1 MLLILALFQAIAA
14 AQTADLVI
22 VNADI
27 YTVNEKQPKA
37 KEIAIVG
44 GRILAVGNSV
54 KSSIGA
60 QTRIIDAKGA
70 TIVPG
75 LIDSHGHVENLGQQM
90 ETFDFRNTRTV
101 AEIAAKIKQAAS
113 KTPKGEWIVG
123 RSWDQTNWGGE
134 FPTLDA
140 LTAAAPDNPV
150 YLTRV
155 DGHAGWVNKK
165 AMEIAGL
172 DAKTADPSGGKII
185 HGAGGQPTGVLI
197 DRAQGLVRNKIPP
210 ATDEQN
216 ERRLLL
222 AAQECVRLGMTGV
235 HDAGVGSQTIESYK
249 RLIAAGKLPFRVYAM
264 IGGEGQLWNQY
275 LKTGPQISDFLVVR
289 SIKLMVD
296 GAMGSRGAALWQ
308 PYSDDKENSGLLMI
322 KETDIERVARA
333 AVKAGFQVNT
343 HAIGDRANR
352 IVLNA
357 YGSVLGASTDK
368 RFRVEHAQAVSLPD
382 FDLFARNGIIASMQ
396 STHATSDMRWAEAR
410 LGPDRLQGSYAP
422 KRFLK
427 LGVKVA
433 NGSDFPVEEPN
444 PMLGFFAAVSRQ
456 DVNGYPAGGW
466 RPDQKLTREETLYSW
481 TMAGAHAAFEENVKG
496 SLEVGKFA
504 DLVMLSGNIMTMP
517 ELEIPKVKVKMTV
530 VGGKIVHLLQ

>member
-37 KEIAIVG
+37 KEIAMAG

-60 QTRIIDAKGA
+60 QTRIIDANGA
-70 TIVPG
+70 TIIPG

-90 ETFDFRNTRTV
+90 ETFDFRNTKTV

-123 RSWDQTNWGGE
+123 RSWDQTNWGGD
-134 FPTLDA
+134 FPTHDA

-185 HGAGGQPTGVLI
+185 RGAGGQPTGVLI

-210 ATDEQN
+210 PTEEQN
-216 ERRLLL
+216 QRRLLL

-249 RLIAAGKLPFRVYAM
+249 RLIAARKLPFRVYAM

-275 LKTGPQISDFLVVR
+275 LKSGPETSDFLAVR

-357 YGSVLGASTDK
+357 YGAVLGTSTDK

-382 FDLFARNGIIASMQ
+382 FALFARNGIIASMQ

-466 RPDQKLTREETLYSW
+466 RPDQKLTREEALYSW